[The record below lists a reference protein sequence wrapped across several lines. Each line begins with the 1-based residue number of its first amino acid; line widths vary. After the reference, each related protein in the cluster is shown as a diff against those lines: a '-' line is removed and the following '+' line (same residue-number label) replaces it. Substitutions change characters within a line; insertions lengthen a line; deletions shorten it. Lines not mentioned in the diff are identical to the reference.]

1 MATLGSLAVVAR
13 VSSTERFLR
22 SSRLNQTRIHPPTQ
36 VVLKNH
42 TRDLDLFD
50 RALTK
55 LPANPAGYLQPST
68 SLEFAHRGMVC
79 EPHASLRALRLSYSL
94 LQRGCRLQNGKMF
107 PTVAPLPRLRGDRK
121 NINVKR
127 VNC

>member
-1 MATLGSLAVVAR
+1 MATLGPLAVVAR
-13 VSSTERFLR
+13 VSSAERFLR

-50 RALTK
+50 RALIK
-55 LPANPAGYLQPST
+55 LPVNPAGYLQPST
-68 SLEFAHRGMVC
+68 SLEFAPLDGLRT
-79 EPHASLRALRLSYSL
+79 HASLRALQLSYSL
-94 LQRGCRLQNGKMF
+94 LQRGSRLQNGGIF
-107 PTVAPLPRLRGDRK
+107 PRVGPLPRLRGDRK

>member
-13 VSSTERFLR
+13 VSNTERFLR

-55 LPANPAGYLQPST
+55 LPANPAGHLQPST
-68 SLEFAHRGMVC
+68 SLEFAAQSGLRTAC
-79 EPHASLRALRLSYSL
+79 FTACSPAQSQSAAAWIPHTKWEDLP
-94 LQRGCRLQNGKMF
+94 NGRV
-107 PTVAPLPRLRGDRK
+107 PPRLRGDRK

>member
-13 VSSTERFLR
+13 VSNAERFLR

-50 RALTK
+50 RALIK
-55 LPANPAGYLQPST
+55 LPVYPAGYLQPST
-68 SLEFAHRGMVC
+68 SLEFAPLDGLRTAC
-79 EPHASLRALRLSYSL
+79 FTACAPAQSQSAAAWIPSTKWEDLPHGRSIATPARRQKEYQCQES
-94 LQRGCRLQNGKMF
+94 
-107 PTVAPLPRLRGDRK
+107 
-121 NINVKR
+121 
-127 VNC
+127 

>member
-13 VSSTERFLR
+13 VSNTERFLR

-36 VVLKNH
+36 VVLKNY

-55 LPANPAGYLQPST
+55 LPANPAGHLQPST
-68 SLEFAHRGMVC
+68 SLEFAPQDGLRTAC
-79 EPHASLRALRLSYSL
+79 FTACAPAQLQSAAAWIPHP
-94 LQRGCRLQNGKMF
+94 NGKIF
-107 PTVAPLPRLRGDRK
+107 PTVGSLPRLRGDRK

>member
-50 RALTK
+50 RVLIK
-55 LPANPAGYLQPST
+55 LPVNPAGYLQPST
-68 SLEFAHRGMVC
+68 SLEFAPPDG
-79 EPHASLRALRLSYSL
+79 LRTACFNACAPAQLQSATAWIPSTQWEDLSQGRTTATPARRQKEYQCQES
-94 LQRGCRLQNGKMF
+94 
-107 PTVAPLPRLRGDRK
+107 
-121 NINVKR
+121 
-127 VNC
+127 